1 MSKAPAT
8 PMLLTEKEAAKILGF
23 SIRTLQKWRGNGGGP
38 RFVHVSAR
46 AIRYR
51 RADLEQWIEGRIRT
65 STADVG
71 DVA

>member
-1 MSKAPAT
+1 MSKQPST
-8 PMLLTEKEAAKILGF
+8 PILLTEKETAKILGF
-23 SIRTLQKWRGNGGGP
+23 SIRTLQKWRVKGGGP
-38 RFVHVSAR
+38 RFVRVSAR

-51 RADLEQWIEGRIRT
+51 RADLDQWIEGRIRT